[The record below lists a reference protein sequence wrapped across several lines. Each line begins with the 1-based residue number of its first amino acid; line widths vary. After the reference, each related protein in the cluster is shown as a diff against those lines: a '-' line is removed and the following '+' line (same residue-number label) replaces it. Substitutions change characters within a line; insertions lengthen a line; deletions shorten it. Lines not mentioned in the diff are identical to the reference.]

1 MKFFGKIHDFF
12 FPENE
17 EIDTSNF
24 VRFPNEADRYR
35 KIAAETNER
44 LVLAKRMCRELNQR
58 VFDLEKENQCL
69 REMLAEVKK

>member
-17 EIDTSNF
+17 EIEAKDF

-35 KIAAETNER
+35 EIAAKLNQQ
-44 LVLAKRMCRELNQR
+44 LILSNRMCKDLNQR